1 MLVLVGLNH
10 KSAPLEVREKLG
22 FSEAELPAAV
32 ERLVTGGSIEEGIIV
47 STCNR
52 VEVVARAKDRHA
64 ATEAV
69 KEFLAREHGV
79 SLEEVGKFTYEFEET
94 DAVRHLYRVVSGLD
108 SMVLG
113 EPQILGQV
121 KRAYEVARE
130 AGTTGTVLDRL
141 LQQGLAAAKRVR
153 TETGISRHAVSIAFA
168 AVELARKIFGEL
180 GGRSALLLGAG
191 KMTEL
196 AARHLLSGGISR
208 IVVANRTYSR
218 AAALAERLAGEAV
231 HWDEGFA
238 RLERVD
244 IVVTGTAAPEPVLSK
259 AIVQKALRARRGR
272 PLFLIDIA
280 VPRDVAPEVND
291 LDNVYLYDIDD
302 LQGVVDSN
310 LEERR
315 RQAEVAATMIEGEVE
330 AFSRWRQSIELAPTI
345 TALRERLH
353 GIGRSE
359 IERFR
364 RRLGALSPEQ
374 RRAVEELTRGVIQ
387 KILHY
392 PIRHLKGCAMEGR
405 GSDVAGLYRRIF
417 DVPDAV
423 PPPAQ
428 PGQGEERGAAAEP
441 SGSAE
446 VPSREGVDG

>member
-10 KSAPLEVREKLG
+10 KSAPLAVREKLG
-22 FSEAELPAAV
+22 FSEAELPLAV
-32 ERLVTGGSIEEGIIV
+32 ERLVTGDPVEEGIIV

-64 ATEAV
+64 AAAAV

-79 SLEEVGKFTYEFEET
+79 SLDEVDKFTYELEGSE
-94 DAVRHLYRVVSGLD
+94 AVRHLFRVVSGLD

-130 AGTTGTVLDRL
+130 AGATGAVLDRL

-168 AVELARKIFGEL
+168 AVELAKKIFGDL

-196 AARHLLSGGISR
+196 AARHLVSNGVSR

-218 AAALAERLAGEAV
+218 AAALAERFAGEAV
-231 HWDEGFA
+231 NWDEGFA
-238 RLERVD
+238 FLERVD
-244 IVVTGTAAPEPVLSK
+244 IVVTGTAAAEPVLTK
-259 AIVQKALRARRGR
+259 AIVQKAARARRSG

-280 VPRDVAPEVND
+280 VPRDVAPDVND

-310 LEERR
+310 IEERR
-315 RQAEVAATMIEGEVE
+315 RQAGLAAAMIEGEV
-330 AFSRWRQSIELAPTI
+330 ASFARWRQSLDLAPTI
-345 TALRERLH
+345 TALRDRLH
-353 GIGRSE
+353 GIGKAE

-364 RRLGALSPEQ
+364 RRLGTLSTDQ
-374 RRAVEELTRGVIQ
+374 RQAVEDLTRAVVQ
-387 KILHY
+387 KILHN
-392 PIRHLKGCAMEGR
+392 PIRHLKGCATEGS

-417 DVPDAV
+417 DIPDDLT
-423 PPPAQ
+423 PA
-428 PGQGEERGAAAEP
+428 PDGSEPAAA
-441 SGSAE
+441 SASPE
-446 VPSREGVDG
+446 APGAPGPGGRDD